1 MAHLEHYLAAYG
13 PIAILLGAA
22 FEGQTAVIAGGVIA
36 RQGLISIYVAVAAA
50 ALGSAIL
57 DQVLFVLGRSFRDT
71 PFVRRVAAK
80 PAFAKALGLIER
92 YPTGFILV
100 FRFLY
105 GLRAAGPVAVG
116 VTHVGTARF
125 AVLNAIGALIWAS
138 VFVGL
143 GVIFGPA
150 VMTVLGGV
158 MAHAA
163 PVAIA
168 ALVLVVLGGLI
179 FWRWRVW
186 AAERGADRPPE
197 SSPAPDVRH

>member
-1 MAHLEHYLAAYG
+1 MADLQHYLAAYG

-36 RQGLISIYVAVAAA
+36 RQGLMSPFVAVAAA
-50 ALGSAIL
+50 ALGSGIL
-57 DQVLFVLGRSFRDT
+57 DQVLFILGRSFRDT
-71 PFVRRVAAK
+71 RFVRRVAAK

-92 YPTGFILV
+92 YPTGFILG

-116 VTHVGTARF
+116 VTNVSTLRF
-125 AVLNAIGALIWAS
+125 AALNALGAVIWAG

-150 VMTVLGGV
+150 VMVLHGRV

-163 PVAIA
+163 PMAIG
-168 ALVLVVLGGLI
+168 ALVLAVLAGLI

-186 AAERGADRPPE
+186 VAQRVSEPSA
-197 SSPAPDVRH
+197 